1 MWNQL
6 YVESTQLL
14 CWINLDSMWNQVY
27 VKLTQLLCGIKSA
40 SPRICSRELLWGINQ
55 ASFTEKS
62 LCGFHPAGL
71 MCNKLYVESTQLL
84 LRICASQLLRWHG
97 INPASLTKKSL
108 CGINQLLLP
117 TKKLLGSGFSTPY
130 TTFCLICTISSE
142 LKCIS
147 HLFLSEWAGVF
158 SFVPIRVSREI
169 HSFSVDG
176 FDTR

>member
-1 MWNQL
+1 MESNQLLPGFARGNFYEESTKLPSLKRAYVDSTLLVLCAINSMWNQL
-6 YVESTQLL
+6 SFSSGFVRVNFSDDTESTQLL
-14 CWINLDSMWNQVY
+14 
-27 VKLTQLLCGIKSA
+27 
-40 SPRICSRELLWGINQ
+40 
-55 ASFTEKS
+55 S
-62 LCGFHPAGL
+62 LKRA
-71 MCNKLYVESTQLL
+71 YVEST
-84 LRICASQLLRWHG
+84 
-97 INPASLTKKSL
+97 
-108 CGINQLLLP
+108 QLLLP